1 MELQQL
7 RDYARNCI
15 SDRPELRDEIV
26 GLWELCLNE
35 IQEGGSRQHEIN
47 LCLRDIE
54 ELMEGDC

>member
-7 RDYARNCI
+7 RDYARTCI
-15 SDRPELRDEIV
+15 NDRPELRDEIV

-47 LCLRDIE
+47 LCHRDIE
-54 ELMEGDC
+54 ELMERDC